1 MNRLTR
7 RGKKNKD
14 WVLLNKRCSKYDGD
28 FCPHAETCDF
38 VDKRTCPYLEALD
51 RLAAYEDTGLEPDEI
66 RKMQS
71 ELDRLQ
77 AVLTEQKEH
86 FVVALAAL
94 REKTERSKG
103 CEYCLSRFG
112 IAAHHVNQAGM
123 QTGTKINAN
132 FCPVCGAF
140 LQGVRGNK

>member
-1 MNRLTR
+1 MTQEEMIQKI
-7 RGKKNKD
+7 KKRIEYHADQK
-14 WVLLNKRCSKYDGD
+14 KYGYFIGSGIMD
-28 FCPHAETCDF
+28 
-38 VDKRTCPYLEALD
+38 Y
-51 RLAAYEDTGLEPDEI
+51 LAADILKD
-66 RKMQS
+66 
-71 ELDRLQ
+71 LQ
-77 AVLTEQKEH
+77 IADLTARAEQAEAKLKEGINDMRPKENCD
-86 FVVALAAL
+86 VALAAL

-123 QTGTKINAN
+123 QAGTKINAN

>member
-51 RLAAYEDTGLEPDEI
+51 KLAAYEDTGLTPEEVKDAI
-66 RKMQS
+66 FSSLQDRRQS
-71 ELDRLQ
+71 MGDTLLRQ
-77 AVLTEQKEH
+77 AP
-86 FVVALAAL
+86 
-94 REKTERSKG
+94 KG
-103 CEYCLSRFG
+103 G
-112 IAAHHVNQAGM
+112 
-123 QTGTKINAN
+123 
-132 FCPVCGAF
+132 
-140 LQGVRGNK
+140 